1 MLRPLLVSLFLM
13 TALAACNK
21 AADTGA
27 TPAATP
33 EAATPATTDASPA
46 PTEAPA
52 PAPAEAA
59 ATPEASAPADATVA
73 PVTLPDRASLEAAA
87 AGDPAAPRFGQDYEI
102 LSVPQPTY
110 GQGKIEVAEVFGYT
124 CVHCAHLQPSVDTWK
139 PSLPADVRFEYV
151 PGVFGGIWDS
161 FARAYFAA
169 EIMGVLG
176 KTHDKVFR
184 AIHVEHTIKT
194 GDLNEIADLYGTM
207 GVDKVKFLATMQ
219 SFAVTAKLNRAKQFA
234 QRTGVNGTP
243 TMIVA
248 GKYRVSVMRDR
259 GFEGMLKTVDFLV
272 AYERAAA
279 TAAATA
285 ATAPAAAPAPASP

>member
-13 TALAACNK
+13 TALTACNK

-27 TPAATP
+27 APAPPTQ
-33 EAATPATTDASPA
+33 ATTDVTPA
-46 PTEAPA
+46 PDTTPA
-52 PAPAEAA
+52 SAEAA
-59 ATPEASAPADATVA
+59 ATPDAAAPVDASVA
-73 PVTLPDRASLEAAA
+73 PVTSPDRASLEAAA
-87 AGDPAAPRFGQDYEI
+87 GGDPAAPRYGKDYEI
-102 LSVPQPTY
+102 LAVPQPTY

-139 PSLPADVRFEYV
+139 PALPAEVRFEYV

-169 EIMGVLG
+169 EIMGVLD

-194 GDLNEIADLYGTM
+194 GDLNEIAELYGTM
-207 GVDKVKFLATMQ
+207 GVDKAKFLATMQ
-219 SFAVTAKLNRAKQFA
+219 SFAVNAKLNRAKQFA
-234 QRTGVNGTP
+234 QRTGVTGTP

-248 GKYRVSVMRDR
+248 GKYRVSVMQDR
-259 GFEGMLKTVDFLV
+259 GFDGMLKTVDFLV

-279 TAAATA
+279 SAAATA
-285 ATAPAAAPAPASP
+285 NAAAAPAAPAPAAP